1 MDTLRATLS
10 ELAAQAD
17 ESQLS
22 EFSELQLTSPTD
34 DSTSTPEFYYGRTA
48 TTSSLGSDSSNSSQA
63 SFSSPIGFLQAALP
77 HISTETLKNVLSNAE
92 KDNAEVDMWDV
103 VASILS
109 AESIRELEERGL
121 NGLDEDEDFCHFL
134 RDDELTW
141 ETVETK
147 KKKNKSH
154 EHQNPKRRTGRP
166 TKVALVDI
174 RQRQHVHQSLKA
186 IGAPPSDPWTRLSSL
201 STHLATLLR
210 PHPASLFLSYFHS
223 PNYPTPYVAL
233 CSALES
239 LCQDQQISMEQRLH
253 LISDVE
259 LAVKVTEGREDDAL
273 DLINLL
279 RELDS
284 DSSGH
289 LEMGVY
295 HFSSKASPSAPS
307 GTIKRLPSAP
317 PPILPPPHS
326 KRKLKPPSH
335 KPSPYQWQLV
345 PQRKPVNRGPHPLA
359 HHIPAYARDVNGVKV
374 KNKPEG
380 SFGSEDYRRKVTR
393 KRDELLREAARM
405 WQKGNKKTR
414 GGEVAF
420 YFAERAREFQEMAR
434 QETLNA
440 ARAMVESRRLASRD
454 QDTVDL
460 HGTTVSEAVV
470 IIKETLRIQAAS
482 QNKPLKIITGRG
494 SHSVNQVSVLKPAV
508 RKALVEDGWN
518 VASWDGGLVVR
529 GKHSAIAAS

>member
-1 MDTLRATLS
+1 LDTSLLAALLAEVDLDSDGNAVSSADMDTLRATLN

-77 HISTETLKNVLSNAE
+77 HISTETLKNALSNAE
-92 KDNAEVDMWDV
+92 KDNGEVDMWDV
-103 VASILS
+103 VANILT

-141 ETVETK
+141 ETVETTK
-147 KKKNKSH
+147 KKHKSH
-154 EHQNPKRRTGRP
+154 EHQTPKRRTGRP

-174 RQRQHVHQSLKA
+174 RQRQHVHQSSKT

-233 CSALES
+233 CSVLES
-239 LCQDQQISMEQRLH
+239 LCQDQQISSERTTMLFNLLDILLPQYDNLGVEQRLH

-273 DLINLL
+273 DLVNLL

-284 DSSGH
+284 DSSSH

-420 YFAERAREFQEMAR
+420 YFAERVSGFAAYGGEADFGGWRRESF
-434 QETLNA
+434 
-440 ARAMVESRRLASRD
+440 RRWR
-454 QDTVDL
+454 
-460 HGTTVSEAVV
+460 
-470 IIKETLRIQAAS
+470 
-482 QNKPLKIITGRG
+482 GR
-494 SHSVNQVSVLKPAV
+494 
-508 RKALVEDGWN
+508 R
-518 VASWDGGLVVR
+518 R
-529 GKHSAIAAS
+529 